1 MNENIKYSKDEV
13 FRQRSL
19 NGNMLSL
26 VIYTGAPLAIYQG
39 LSQLFKIFDTITA
52 AHINAES
59 VSAVAYL
66 SQLIALLS
74 AISGGLSVS
83 AGIKISSA
91 FGEGDYDM
99 VKKRVSTVYLT
110 AAGFSVFM
118 LCIILPMTVPFL
130 KLAGTPDILIKAG
143 ALYFYIEIF
152 TMAISYINNIYI
164 AVERSRG
171 NTSRILWLN
180 MLVLISKLILTAM
193 FVYIFNGG
201 LHMIAIATLL
211 SQSILLIFAI
221 YNSLEKESIFSF
233 DLKFISFRKNVVN
246 DMYLLSI
253 PVVAEKIFFSLG
265 KTLINSMS
273 TVYGA
278 LMVGALGVSNTLGGI
293 TTSPQNGFQ
302 DGSSAIISQ
311 NFGTGKYRRVI
322 SAFYNTAFVNTVMG
336 FTICTTTL
344 LGLDFLSNIFA
355 GGDINFAKMIRE
367 VYRYEAIG
375 SLFLGVNAAVM
386 SLLYGLGKTKI
397 TMLLNISRVF
407 VFRIPV
413 LYFLQKFTN
422 FKDESIGIVMMVSNI
437 SITLMSVIVIC
448 FVIRNYKNKYL
459 YKRGEL

>member
-1 MNENIKYSKDEV
+1 MLYKLVKGKAKSMSESIKCSRDEA
-13 FRQRSL
+13 FRERSL
-19 NGNMLSL
+19 NGDMLSL

-39 LSQLFKIFDTITA
+39 LSQLFKIFDTVMA
-52 AHINAES
+52 AHISAES

-91 FGEGDYDM
+91 FGEGKYDM

-110 AAGFSVFM
+110 AAGFAVFM
-118 LCIILPMTVPFL
+118 LCIILPLTIPFL
-130 KLAGTPDILIKAG
+130 KLAGTPNVLIKAG

-152 TMAISYINNIYI
+152 TMAISFINNIYI
-164 AVERSRG
+164 VVERSRG
-171 NTSRILWLN
+171 NISRILWLN
-180 MLVLISKLILTAM
+180 MLVLVSKLILTAI

-211 SQSILLIFAI
+211 SQSMLLIFAI
-221 YNSLEKESIFSF
+221 YNSL
-233 DLKFISFRKNVVN
+233 
-246 DMYLLSI
+246 MYLLSI
-253 PVVAEKIFFSLG
+253 PVIAEKIFFSLG

-273 TVYGA
+273 TIYGA

-311 NFGTGKYRRVI
+311 NFGAGKYRRVI
-322 SAFYNTAFVNTVMG
+322 SVFYNTAFVNTVMG
-336 FTICTTTL
+336 FTICTATL

-355 GGDINFAKMIRE
+355 GGDIHFAKMIRE

-375 SLFLGVNAAVM
+375 SVFLGVNAAVM

-397 TMLLNISRVF
+397 TMLLNVSRVF

-413 LYFLQKFTN
+413 LYFLQNFTN
-422 FKDESIGIVMMVSNI
+422 FKDASIGIVMMVSNI
-437 SITLMSVIVIC
+437 SITVMSVTVIC

-459 YKRGEL
+459 

>member
-1 MNENIKYSKDEV
+1 MNENIKYSKDEA

-39 LSQLFKIFDTITA
+39 LSQLFKTFDTVTA
-52 AHINAES
+52 AHISAES

-83 AGIKISSA
+83 AGIQISSA
-91 FGEGDYDM
+91 FGEGKYDM

-110 AAGFSVFM
+110 AAGFAVCM
-118 LCIILPMTVPFL
+118 LCIILPLTIPFL
-130 KLAGTPDILIKAG
+130 KLAGTPDVLIKAG

-152 TMAISYINNIYI
+152 TMAVSFINNIYI

-311 NFGTGKYRRVI
+311 NFGAGKYRRVI
-322 SAFYNTAFVNTVMG
+322 SAFYNTAFVNTAMG
-336 FTICTTTL
+336 FIICTTTL
-344 LGLDFLSNIFA
+344 L
-355 GGDINFAKMIRE
+355 
-367 VYRYEAIG
+367 
-375 SLFLGVNAAVM
+375 
-386 SLLYGLGKTKI
+386 
-397 TMLLNISRVF
+397 
-407 VFRIPV
+407 
-413 LYFLQKFTN
+413 
-422 FKDESIGIVMMVSNI
+422 
-437 SITLMSVIVIC
+437 
-448 FVIRNYKNKYL
+448 
-459 YKRGEL
+459 